1 MFPAGGEMGKFL
13 LITLLLLSSI
23 KTFALNCNSTFDVK
37 TPPNQKVARL
47 MNQVMKHHWSFKE
60 LIGFSRE
67 QIYEKQMS
75 KTTAEFGYELL
86 LKAQKSSEA
95 LVKAFTLI
103 LENKDGSWTM
113 GGIVKGSEQHKK
125 SNEVVAEI
133 VQLYKNLYEV
143 ITQDIKSYKKNQKI
157 SYRDIDFLVMEIMDL
172 SEQGHR
178 LHK

>member
-1 MFPAGGEMGKFL
+1 MGRFIFVVL
-13 LITLLLLSSI
+13 TLIVSVHLHALDCSSN
-23 KTFALNCNSTFDVK
+23 FAVK

-67 QIYEKQMS
+67 QKFEEKMTQDS
-75 KTTAEFGYELL
+75 ANLGLDLL
-86 LKAQKSSEA
+86 LKAQKSSQA
-95 LVKAFTLI
+95 LIKAFNLI
-103 LENKDGSWTM
+103 LENKDGTWTM
-113 GGIVKGSEQHKK
+113 GGIVPGSEQHKR

-133 VQLYKNLYEV
+133 VNLYKNLHEV
-143 ITQDIKSYKKNQKI
+143 ISQDINNYKKNQKI

>member
-1 MFPAGGEMGKFL
+1 MGKVFFVA
-13 LITLLLLSSI
+13 LIFLSSI
-23 KTFALNCNSTFDVK
+23 KSYALNCSSSFDIK

-47 MNQVMKHHWSFKE
+47 MNQVMKHHWAFKE

-75 KTTAEFGYELL
+75 KKSAELGYELL
-86 LKAQKSSEA
+86 LRAEKSSQA
-95 LVKAFTLI
+95 IIKAFTLI

-113 GGIVKGSEQHKK
+113 GGIIKGSEQHKK
-125 SNEVVAEI
+125 SNEAVAEI
-133 VQLYKNLYEV
+133 VHLYKNLHEV
-143 ITQDIKSYKKNQKI
+143 ITQDIKAYKKNQKI